1 MLEKYPTEVK
11 LVEKNFPLQMH
22 KLARP
27 AAAAALAAHNQGKFW
42 PYHYKIFENM
52 SSLSDAKFID
62 MAKELSLDL
71 DKFSKDMNSPA
82 VQSLINR
89 DLSEGNQAR
98 VTGTPTIFVNGK
110 QLKDRS
116 LQGFQNMIDR
126 ELKKK
131 KQ

>member
-1 MLEKYPTEVK
+1 VLEKYPTEVK

-22 KLARP
+22 KFARS
-27 AAAAALAAHNQGKFW
+27 ASAAALAAHNQGKFW

-52 SSLSDAKFID
+52 SGLSDAKLLDI
-62 MAKELSLDL
+62 AKELGLDL
-71 DKFSKDMNSPA
+71 DKFSKDMKSQA
-82 VQSLINR
+82 VQNLINR

-116 LQGFQNMIDR
+116 LQGFQNMIEA

>member
-1 MLEKYPTEVK
+1 VLEKYLKEVK

-27 AAAAALAAHNQGKFW
+27 AAAAALAANAQGRFW
-42 PYHYKIFENM
+42 EYHHKIFENM
-52 SSLSDAKFID
+52 SSLSDAKFMD
-62 MAKELSLDL
+62 MARELNLDL

-82 VQSLINR
+82 VQNLINR

-98 VTGTPTIFVNGK
+98 VSGTPSIFVNGK

-116 LQGFQNMIDR
+116 LQGFQNMIDA